1 LLILFGPPVALLG
14 NKFFGWLFSAR
25 HGHVISCRSFSPA
38 RVVIAVVVM
47 LALGAF
53 FYFLSWVFTQS

>member
-1 LLILFGPPVALLG
+1 
-14 NKFFGWLFSAR
+14 
-25 HGHVISCRSFSPA
+25 
-38 RVVIAVVVM
+38 VVIAVVVM